1 MQFIH
6 ELEGNFKQ
14 VDNEYENTKK
24 ALEWP
29 HWQRNFYREE
39 TFAHF
44 VGSILNFQSAAA
56 ALSELRARLS
66 NSRSDE
72 HETKD

>member
-24 ALEWP
+24 ALEGP
-29 HWQRNFYREE
+29 HWLRNFYREE

-44 VGSILNFQSAAA
+44 VGSILNFQAAA
-56 ALSELRARLS
+56 AAMSELRARLS
-66 NSRSDE
+66 SSSSEEN
-72 HETKD
+72 ETKA